1 MNRLRELRQQAGISQ
16 AKFAK
21 KMSVAQNTVS
31 NWETG
36 TRIMD
41 TETAGKVA
49 DYFGVSVDYLIG
61 KTNHMKEGVT
71 IAEVYDMLYKKLVD
85 NGIIKEGK
93 DLTPDQLDN
102 YLKKLGKIVSTF
114 RDNID
119 WFSFPVK
126 DGGIVFSDKMIQK
139 KKAPQ
144 TP

>member
-102 YLKKLGKIVSTF
+102 YLKKLGKIILAVKGS
-114 RDNID
+114 ID
-119 WFSFPVK
+119 
-126 DGGIVFSDKMIQK
+126 
-139 KKAPQ
+139 
-144 TP
+144 